1 MSRYQKYP
9 AYKDSGVEWI
19 GDIPEHWEVKR
30 LKFVSIVQPSNVD
43 KKTNDG
49 EFPVLLCNYSDVYN
63 NFEIDSTLDFMQAT
77 ATQEE
82 IGKFHLSEG
91 DVIVTKDSE
100 TPYDIA
106 VPSYV
111 KECFNNVICGYH
123 LTQIKPKT
131 IFGKYLFRLFQSTQ
145 FNAQFIV
152 RANGVTRFGLPQYV
166 INNAFIIKPLLE
178 EQQAIANFL
187 DRKTAQ
193 IDELIAKKESLLKK
207 LHEKSIALIIQAV
220 TKGLDLSVPMKESG
234 VNWIG
239 KIPEHWTI
247 WKVTHGFNTVGSGTT
262 PKSDNLEYYDG
273 DIPWVT
279 TSELRESII
288 ENTSQKISVDALQ
301 SHSALK
307 IFPKESIVIA
317 MYGATI
323 GRLGI
328 LGIKATVNQACC
340 VFANP
345 VTFDPRFFYYWLLMR
360 KPILISLSTGGG
372 QPNLSLDDLKQ
383 IKIPIPS
390 LQEQEAIAIFLD
402 QATATIDLQR
412 EKITEAIER
421 LKEYRS
427 ALITDAVTGKMDVHS
442 YETKESFLPEQ
453 KRI

>member
-220 TKGLDLSVPMKESG
+220 TKGLDLSVPMKDAG
-234 VNWIG
+234 VEWIDV
-239 KIPEHWTI
+239 IPEHW
-247 WKVTHGFNTVGSGTT
+247 
-262 PKSDNLEYYDG
+262 
-273 DIPWVT
+273 
-279 TSELRESII
+279 
-288 ENTSQKISVDALQ
+288 
-301 SHSALK
+301 
-307 IFPKESIVIA
+307 
-317 MYGATI
+317 
-323 GRLGI
+323 
-328 LGIKATVNQACC
+328 
-340 VFANP
+340 
-345 VTFDPRFFYYWLLMR
+345 
-360 KPILISLSTGGG
+360 
-372 QPNLSLDDLKQ
+372 
-383 IKIPIPS
+383 
-390 LQEQEAIAIFLD
+390 
-402 QATATIDLQR
+402 
-412 EKITEAIER
+412 
-421 LKEYRS
+421 
-427 ALITDAVTGKMDVHS
+427 
-442 YETKESFLPEQ
+442 
-453 KRI
+453 

>member
-19 GDIPEHWEVKR
+19 GEIPEHWEITKIRYYYDVQLGKMLQPESKTETDVEVKY
-30 LKFVSIVQPSNVD
+30 LKAQHVQWNVVNHDDLPTMWASEKEIEKFAVQQGDLLICEGGEVGRSALLDEISDVCIIQNALHRVRAKEKSSVKYLQYFMQHVSNARWFDI
-43 KKTNDG
+43 
-49 EFPVLLCNYSDVYN
+49 LCNK
-63 NFEIDSTLDFMQAT
+63 AT
-77 ATQEE
+77 
-82 IGKFHLSEG
+82 
-91 DVIVTKDSE
+91 
-100 TPYDIA
+100 IA
-106 VPSYV
+106 
-111 KECFNNVICGYH
+111 H
-123 LTQIKPKT
+123 LTGEK
-131 IFGKYLFRLFQSTQ
+131 LAALE
-145 FNAQFIV
+145 
-152 RANGVTRFGLPQYV
+152 LPV
-166 INNAFIIKPLLE
+166 PPVH
-178 EQQAIANFL
+178 EQQAIASFL
-187 DRKTAQ
+187 DSRTEK
-193 IDELIAKKESLLKK
+193 IDELIAKKESLLNK

-453 KRI
+453 TRI